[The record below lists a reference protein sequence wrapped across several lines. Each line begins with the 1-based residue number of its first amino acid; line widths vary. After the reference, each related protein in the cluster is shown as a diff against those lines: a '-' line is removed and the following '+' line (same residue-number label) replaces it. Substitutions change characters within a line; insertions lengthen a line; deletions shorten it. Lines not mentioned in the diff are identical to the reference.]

1 MSTNISQ
8 LDGDNL
14 TSYPMIEAYLH
25 AFLEFSTYPVIA
37 QPDYHQVLAVL
48 QHLKDLYFPK
58 PAWTTALDDD
68 LINWMDV
75 FITDRVRFDT
85 LQTQRERFSFNT
97 LYCSGEFNPD
107 LALQYLAPDAPFI
120 QHSGCCARVLTTML
134 QHGLYLVRFKPEY
147 FVFYNDKI
155 DCSWEALQNDALSEQ
170 KRQLNKMEV
179 GWMHGALRNLE
190 LPANAQPAAMVTHT
204 FAYSLL
210 YTLTRLPPAQHQGA
224 LLEQIDRFRLYNPLL
239 TADLRNFWRHY
250 LQLPMTSLET
260 PLDCWQALQT
270 LLIRGNN
277 RSTTETIPANYD
289 MGGDS
294 VYGRHKRSNDNEDI
308 FFSLAEEGAALL
320 GVADGVS
327 TANLGRG
334 RLASHAIKQVID
346 DQEFEWR
353 RRLQQ
358 LVSVTSDMERH
369 QHIGAFIQ
377 ELFQGCQQAVLTEI
391 NACFSRKTQKEEAT
405 QPMSS
410 TLVIAVIVGSSV
422 KIGHWGDSRAY
433 KISGEQIIR
442 LTEDHNR
449 RNELL
454 IKTADTIF
462 EPLPK
467 GAGAELSR
475 VVGQC
480 HFDQEQQ
487 GYVSDAQ
494 KVSIDHCQFAPGDY
508 LLLCSD
514 GLLNID
520 DVNDEAAAEKEL
532 KQQIE
537 THSNKSCRELARQLV
552 RAADDAHGNDNITA
566 LLLRLAPQ
574 HSPDNQ

>member
-1 MSTNISQ
+1 MTTNISQ
-8 LDGDNL
+8 RDGDDL
-14 TSYPMIEAYLH
+14 TSCQTIEAYLH
-25 AFLEFSTYPVIA
+25 AFLELSKSTVIA
-37 QPDYHQVLAVL
+37 PPNHHQVLAVL
-48 QHLKDLYFPK
+48 QQLKNLYFPK
-58 PAWTTALDDD
+58 PAWATALDDV
-68 LINWMDV
+68 LINWMDL
-75 FITDRVRFDT
+75 FITDRASFDT
-85 LQTQRERFSFNT
+85 LQMQREYFNFNT
-97 LYCSGEFNPD
+97 LYWSGEINPD
-107 LALQYLAPDAPFI
+107 LTLQYLTPDAPFI
-120 QHSGCCARVLTTML
+120 QHSGCCARVLTAML
-134 QHGLYLVRFKPEY
+134 QQGLYIVRFKPEY
-147 FVFYNDKI
+147 FVFYNNRL

-210 YTLTRLPPAQHQGA
+210 YTLTHLPPAQHQGA

-250 LQLPMTSLET
+250 LQLPITSLET

-270 LLIRGNN
+270 ILKRCNN
-277 RSTTETIPANYD
+277 YNATETIPANYD
-289 MGGDS
+289 FGGDS

-308 FFSLAEEGAALL
+308 FFYLAEEGVALL

-327 TANLGRG
+327 TADLGRG
-334 RLASHAIKQVID
+334 RLASHAIKRVID

-358 LVSVTSDMERH
+358 LVSVTSDMERQ
-369 QHIGAFIQ
+369 QHIETFIQ
-377 ELFQGCQQAVLTEI
+377 ELFHGCQQAVLTEI
-391 NACFSRKTQKEEAT
+391 NACFSRKIQKEEAT

-410 TLVIAVIVGSSV
+410 TLVVAVIVGQSV
-422 KIGHWGDSRAY
+422 TIGHWGDSRAY

-462 EPLPK
+462 ELLPK

-480 HFDQEQQ
+480 RFDQEQQ
-487 GYVSDAQ
+487 CYVNDAQ
-494 KVSIDHCQFAPGDY
+494 KVSIDHCQLAPGDY

-520 DVNDEAAAEKEL
+520 DVNDEAVAEMAL
-532 KQQIE
+532 KQQID
-537 THSNKSCRELARQLV
+537 THSNESCRELARQLV
-552 RAADDAHGNDNITA
+552 RSADDVHGNDNITA
-566 LLLRLAPQ
+566 LLLRLVP
-574 HSPDNQ
+574 

>member
-1 MSTNISQ
+1 MTTIISPQ
-8 LDGDNL
+8 DDNL
-14 TSYPMIEAYLH
+14 TPDPTIEAYLH
-25 AFLEFSTYPVIA
+25 SFLELSKSPVIA
-37 QPDYHQVLAVL
+37 PPDYHQVLAVL
-48 QHLKDLYFPK
+48 QQLKNLYFPK
-58 PAWTTALDDD
+58 PVWTTALDDA
-68 LINWMDV
+68 LINWMDL
-75 FITDRVRFDT
+75 FITDRTGFDA
-85 LQTQRERFSFNT
+85 LQTQRERFNFST
-97 LYCSGEFNPD
+97 LYCSGELNPD

-147 FVFYNDKI
+147 FVFYNDKL
-155 DCSWEALQNDALSEQ
+155 DCSWEDLQNDALSEQ

-190 LPANAQPAAMVTHT
+190 LPANAQPPAMVTHT

-210 YTLTRLPPAQHQGA
+210 HTLTRLPPAQHQGA

-250 LQLPMTSLET
+250 LQLPMTSQET

-270 LLIRGNN
+270 LLIHDNN
-277 RSTTETIPANYD
+277 PSPTKTIPATYD
-289 MGGDS
+289 IGGDS
-294 VYGRHKRSNDNEDI
+294 VYGRRKRSNDNEDI
-308 FFSLAEEGAALL
+308 FFSLAEDGAALL

-327 TANLGRG
+327 TADLGRG
-334 RLASHAIKQVID
+334 RLASHAIKRVID
-346 DQEFEWR
+346 DQEFEWQ

-358 LVSVTSDMERH
+358 LVAVTSDMEK
-369 QHIGAFIQ
+369 QQDIETFIQ

-391 NACFSRKTQKEEAT
+391 NALFSRKTQKEEAT

-410 TLVIAVIVGSSV
+410 TLVIAVIVGTSV
-422 KIGHWGDSRAY
+422 TIGHWGDSRAY

-449 RNELL
+449 RNEQLT
-454 IKTADTIF
+454 KTADTIF

-467 GAGAELSR
+467 GAGTELSR

-480 HFDQEQQ
+480 RFDQKQQ
-487 GYVSDAQ
+487 CYLNGAQ
-494 KVSIDHCQFAPGDY
+494 KVSIDHCQLAPGDY

-520 DVNDEAAAEKEL
+520 DVNDEAAVEIAL
-532 KQQIE
+532 KQQID
-537 THSNKSCRELARQLV
+537 THSNESCRELARQLV

-566 LLLRLAPQ
+566 LLLRLVP
-574 HSPDNQ
+574 